1 MSRVDATDRRQAV
14 IDFLQSLARAARQ
27 FRTYPP
33 TSTLCSEAIDACHRS
48 FAALGID
55 EPLLVRVTSQHLL
68 VFDEPV
74 PADTAVEQE
83 LRRPLHASRVG
94 SIECDLSVSA
104 RDWTQFCTLVAAAR
118 RAGRS
123 GPTLAERLMDAGVS
137 AIVPRMTPR
146 PEVIRLVDQPAP
158 VRDLLSA
165 ERARQA
171 AATPTGP
178 AQYLYPPD
186 KGWVRLDPTV
196 DDHSISLTDLTL
208 LVGDPTRLA
217 STLARLVD
225 DAVDGDE
232 PSEPLRD
239 RYDDVVTLIGAL
251 EPRLGRLLLAKLSRA
266 VLDLDADRRRAL
278 LRRSIL
284 PHLIDGRVDAEAILT
299 EFPDVDLADALGLLF
314 DLEMASPQLLP
325 LALDRLHLAAD
336 RRTRVVPLI
345 EEALGSRPSR
355 AADRWAA
362 AGFDDQARKLTHVDA
377 APAKQFGD
385 FAAFDLSIDE
395 ATRSIL
401 ADAKHAI
408 EADDS
413 IDTWLACVLRLAR
426 IEPNPSAAAALL
438 GRAVPLVQGFVRQ
451 ERWQD
456 AARWLSRVAAIAPEL
471 ETIRPDVAASVHAA
485 LARFCDRETLLR
497 LAALCGTETGKA
509 YVPLLVAA
517 LGRAIVPAWLDIL
530 ASAVDRPI
538 AMRLRPAVCECA
550 VMLAPAVAA
559 RRRGRRRRRAR
570 LRGRGLRGCA
580 RRDRESRRGSAEPRS
595 AARARADGDAESR
608 VADRRADRTRRCD
621 PASRRR
627 SAVAAADAA
636 GADARAR
643 SARPTRVRRALPAV
657 GGAAARARGARR
669 RRGARA
675 DPRDAGAAALPL
687 LEPRG
692 RAGGRTR
699 AGFDVMTP
707 PPPLVDAH
715 RVLKS
720 FAALKALTG
729 MYPAGHPL

>member
-94 SIECDLSVSA
+94 SIECDRSVSA

-559 RRRGRRRRRAR
+559 RLQALRPDVAVVAVGVLGFAGAGYEDALAGIVNPAEEALSREALRALARMATLKAASLIAAQIERGGAIQPVAEEALWRLPTPLALTRARDLLGRREFVAH
-570 LRGRGLRGCA
+570 C
-580 RRDRESRRGSAEPRS
+580 PQS
-595 AARARADGDAESR
+595 AARLLERAAHGGDAALEPILETLAPLR
-608 VADRRADRTRRCD
+608 FHFWN
-621 PASRRR
+621 P
-627 SAVAAADAA
+627 AVARV
-636 GADARAR
+636 GARAR
-643 SARPTRVRRALPAV
+643 DL
-657 GGAAARARGARR
+657 
-669 RRGARA
+669 
-675 DPRDAGAAALPL
+675 
-687 LEPRG
+687 
-692 RAGGRTR
+692 
-699 AGFDVMTP
+699 M
-707 PPPLVDAH
+707 
-715 RVLKS
+715 
-720 FAALKALTG
+720 
-729 MYPAGHPL
+729 